1 MRPILNNFCVDD
13 DNISA
18 VLETMINVAPEMQN
32 PLHSERQEL
41 EIAFNMYNK
50 SIEELT

>member
-1 MRPILNNFCVDD
+1 MTLSDPKLLCD

-18 VLETMINVAPEMQN
+18 VLEIMINTTPKMQN